1 MSSRRLLLL
10 LLVCLLGDLSFSL
23 VDSLL
28 TASLALSG
36 TFIAVCLGEGEG
48 LIVSPS
54 SNSVSDDL
62 YCLDDFKDLRKE
74 FDFELVW
81 LLDSFVGFF

>member
-1 MSSRRLLLL
+1 M
-10 LLVCLLGDLSFSL
+10 CLFGDLSFSL

-28 TASLALSG
+28 AVSLLLSG
-36 TFIAVCLGEGEG
+36 TFIDVCLGEGEG

-62 YCLDDFKDLRKE
+62 YCFDDLRDLRKE
-74 FDFELVW
+74 FDLELIW
-81 LLDSFVGFF
+81 LLGSFVGFF